1 MEKRCR
7 GFTLLELMIVIVVIG
22 VLLGMV
28 SLATGVSPARK
39 VKQEAGVMAQMI
51 GQLRERA
58 VLDGQEYGV
67 RLSVDGFRVMRLG
80 DRGWASVAALSRWP
94 DGVQPRLERDGH
106 SLSLGAD
113 EGAPQLVMLSSDET
127 SAFTLRF
134 VSSNRTW
141 LSLSG
146 DGIGE
151 VVIND

>member
-1 MEKRCR
+1 M
-7 GFTLLELMIVIVVIG
+7 
-22 VLLGMV
+22 
-28 SLATGVSPARK
+28 
-39 VKQEAGVMAQMI
+39 
-51 GQLRERA
+51 
-58 VLDGQEYGV
+58 LDGQEYGV

-80 DRGWASVAALSRWP
+80 DRGWESVAALSRWP
-94 DGVQPRLERDGH
+94 DGVQPRLERDGYT
-106 SLSLGAD
+106 LSLGAD
-113 EGAPQLVMLSSDET
+113 GGAPQLLMLSSDET